1 MIDRR
6 TVAVL
11 CMAAGLAAPLLAK
24 DRAEDLRGK
33 WQVDKLAA
41 FEASA
46 PPFYKI
52 ATPEKQKEI
61 RDKILGSMPDI
72 VLEFGEGTVSTK
84 TGDEAAEIATY
95 KVTASDKSTVRFD
108 VTSKKKD
115 GSPSVDSMTAEFVDT
130 DTLKFSHEGDP
141 MALMLK
147 RVK

>member
-6 TVAVL
+6 AVAVL
-11 CMAAGLAAPLLAK
+11 CVAAGLAAPLLAK
-24 DRAEDLRGK
+24 DRAEALRGK
-33 WQVDKLAA
+33 WLVDKVAA

-46 PPFYKI
+46 PPFYKM

-61 RDKILGSMPDI
+61 RDKMLTSIPDM

-84 TGDEAAEIATY
+84 AGDETAEIATY
-95 KVTASDKSTVRFD
+95 KVTSSDKSTVRFD

-115 GSPSVDSMTAEFVDT
+115 GSPSTDSMIAEFVDT
-130 DTLKFSHEGDP
+130 DTVKFSHEGDP
-141 MALMLK
+141 MALVLK

>member
-61 RDKILGSMPDI
+61 RDKILGSMPDM

-115 GSPSVDSMTAEFVDT
+115 GSPSVDSMTAQFVDK
-130 DTLKFSHEGDP
+130 DTVKFSHEGDP

>member
-6 TVAVL
+6 TLAVL
-11 CMAAGLAAPLLAK
+11 CVAAGLAAPLLAK
-24 DRAEDLRGK
+24 DRVQDLRGK
-33 WQVDKLAA
+33 WQVDKVAA

-46 PPFYKI
+46 PPFYKM

-61 RDKILGSMPDI
+61 RDKILGSMPDM

-84 TGDEAAEIATY
+84 SGDEAAEIATY

-115 GSPSVDSMTAEFVDT
+115 GSPSVDSMTAEFVDM
-130 DTLKFSHEGDP
+130 DTVKFSHEGDP
-141 MALMLK
+141 MAIILK

>member
-6 TVAVL
+6 AVGVL

-33 WQVDKLAA
+33 WLVDKVAA

-46 PPFYKI
+46 PPFYKM
-52 ATPEKQKEI
+52 ATPEKQREI
-61 RDKILGSMPDI
+61 REKMLSSMPDI

-84 TGDEAAEIATY
+84 SGDEAAEIATY

-115 GSPSVDSMTAEFVDT
+115 GSPSVDSMIAEFVDT
-130 DTLKFSHEGDP
+130 DTVKFSHEGDP
-141 MALMLK
+141 MALVLK

>member
-6 TVAVL
+6 AVALL

-33 WQVDKLAA
+33 WQVDKVAA

-61 RDKILGSMPDI
+61 RDKILGSMPDM
-72 VLEFGEGTVSTK
+72 VLEFGAGTVSTK

-115 GSPSVDSMTAEFVDT
+115 GSPSVDSMTAEFVDK
-130 DTLKFSHEGDP
+130 DTVKFSHEGDP

>member
-52 ATPEKQKEI
+52 ATPAKQKEI
-61 RDKILGSMPDI
+61 RDKILGSMPDM

-130 DTLKFSHEGDP
+130 DTVKFSHEGDP

>member
-6 TVAVL
+6 AVALL

-33 WQVDKLAA
+33 WQVDKVAA

-61 RDKILGSMPDI
+61 RDKVLGSMPDM

-115 GSPSVDSMTAEFVDT
+115 GSPSVDSMTAQFVDK
-130 DTLKFSHEGDP
+130 DTVKFSHEGDP
-141 MALMLK
+141 LALMLK

>member
-6 TVAVL
+6 VVALL

-33 WQVDKLAA
+33 WQVDKVAA

-52 ATPEKQKEI
+52 ATPAKQKEI
-61 RDKILGSMPDI
+61 RDKILGSMPDM

-130 DTLKFSHEGDP
+130 DTVKFSHEGDP

>member
-52 ATPEKQKEI
+52 ATPAKQKEI
-61 RDKILGSMPDI
+61 RDKILGSMPDM

-115 GSPSVDSMTAEFVDT
+115 GSPSVDSMTAEFVDK
-130 DTLKFSHEGDP
+130 DTVKFSHEGDP

>member
-1 MIDRR
+1 M
-6 TVAVL
+6 
-11 CMAAGLAAPLLAK
+11 
-24 DRAEDLRGK
+24 
-33 WQVDKLAA
+33 
-41 FEASA
+41 
-46 PPFYKI
+46 

-61 RDKILGSMPDI
+61 RDKILGSMPDM

-84 TGDEAAEIATY
+84 SGDEAAEIATY

-130 DTLKFSHEGDP
+130 DTVKFSHEGDP

>member
-33 WQVDKLAA
+33 WQVDKVAA

-52 ATPEKQKEI
+52 ATPAKQKEI
-61 RDKILGSMPDI
+61 RDKILGSMPDM

-115 GSPSVDSMTAEFVDT
+115 GSPSVDSMTAEFVDK
-130 DTLKFSHEGDP
+130 DTVKFSHEGDP